1 MFRDSGRAKRRILRL
16 GCCALGLLL
25 SPTAETARASVEAPD
40 AEALSGRAYCE
51 LGDRLLAHV
60 ARATPEAAAEAAT
73 QAEESYS
80 KALAAGDA
88 DRAEAWFG
96 IARARM
102 RRELHAGAEAAAR
115 AAIEADVDGR
125 QTPRARAMICV
136 ARRARP
142 LLNAIPL
149 LPPAVAPAMIDPA
162 GDYHYE
168 ALRVGGNVTKPR
180 KIYGPQPVY
189 TEKARK
195 SRVQGIVIVEAIIG
209 RDGCV
214 NNMHVLRGLPDGL
227 DGAAL
232 MALSNWVFDP
242 GTLDGRPVKVYY
254 TLTVN
259 FQVQDGRRFDALE

>member
-1 MFRDSGRAKRRILRL
+1 M

-25 SPTAETARASVEAPD
+25 AASVEPARASVEAPD
-40 AEALSGRAYCE
+40 GEALSGRAYCE

-60 ARATPEAAAEAAT
+60 ATATPEAAAETAT
-73 QAEESYS
+73 QAEEAYS
-80 KALAAGDA
+80 KALAVEDA

-96 IARARM
+96 VARARL
-102 RRELHAGAEAAAR
+102 RRELYAGAEAAAR

-149 LPPAVAPAMIDPA
+149 LPPAVAPAVVDPA
-162 GDYHYE
+162 GDYYYE
-168 ALRVGGNVTKPR
+168 ALRVRGNVTKPS
-180 KIYGPQPVY
+180 KVYAPQPVY

-195 SRVQGIVIVEAIIG
+195 SHVRGVVIVEAIIG
-209 RDGCV
+209 RDGCL

-242 GTLDGRPVKVYY
+242 ATIDGKPVKVYY

-259 FQVQDGRRFDALE
+259 FQIQGGRRFDASE